1 VLLNHS
7 EPKLIK
13 RRMIK
18 NLLLELVQE
27 QANFHNNK
35 VRSSRKAQPNKLA
48 EVAAFAVVQDAK
60 QTRLIRGGRVC
71 LPVL

>member
-35 VRSSRKAQPNKLA
+35 ETNRYTLNLKLS
-48 EVAAFAVVQDAK
+48 
-60 QTRLIRGGRVC
+60 
-71 LPVL
+71 